1 MIRKARICHITKAT
15 GVAGS
20 EKHLLT
26 LLTSLDKAKY
36 QVTLV
41 LLVER
46 DKPLDGYVRKF
57 EERGVQVK
65 RVLIRGDVDPVLV
78 WRLYRLLR
86 GSSYDLVHTNLIH
99 ADLHGTLAA
108 KLAVPSFAFTNENR
122 A

>member
-1 MIRKARICHITKAT
+1 LEKIRVCHITKAT

-36 QVTLV
+36 QVTLI

-46 DKPLDGYVRKF
+46 DKPLDDYVRRF

-65 RVLIRGDVDPVLV
+65 RVLVRGDIDPLLI
-78 WRLYRLLR
+78 WRLYRLLKE
-86 GSSYDLVHTNLIH
+86 GHHDIVGNSSS
-99 ADLHGTLAA
+99 A
-108 KLAVPSFAFTNENR
+108 
-122 A
+122 

>member
-1 MIRKARICHITKAT
+1 VNVGSELDPVTVCHIAKAT

-36 QVTLV
+36 QVTLI

-46 DKPLDGYVRKF
+46 DKPLDDYVRRF

-65 RVLIRGDVDPVLV
+65 RVLVRGDIDPLLI
-78 WRLYRLLR
+78 WRLYRLLKE
-86 GSSYDLVHTNLIH
+86 GHHDIVGNSSS
-99 ADLHGTLAA
+99 A
-108 KLAVPSFAFTNENR
+108 
-122 A
+122 